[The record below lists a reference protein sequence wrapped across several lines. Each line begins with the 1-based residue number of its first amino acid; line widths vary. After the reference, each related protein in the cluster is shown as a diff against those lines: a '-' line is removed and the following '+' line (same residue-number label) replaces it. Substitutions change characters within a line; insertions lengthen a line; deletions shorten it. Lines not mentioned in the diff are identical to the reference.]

1 MKLSSYQKEFLTYE
15 LKWAIIEIEGKIK
28 ERKRQL
34 KEKEIDWSESTFNY
48 IIDRKKEEIQELKK
62 LANYFNLDIN
72 KY

>member
-1 MKLSSYQKEFLTYE
+1 MKLSSYQKKFLTHE
-15 LKWAIIEIEGKIK
+15 LKWGIKEIEGTIK

-48 IIDRKKEEIQELKK
+48 IIERKKEEIQELKK
-62 LANYFNLDIN
+62 LAHYFNLDVN